1 MIPIFHTKFDPLQV
15 LFLSICKI
23 PPTGDFGDFWRFLV
37 ATFSNFIRMK
47 LVIPIFH
54 TEFDPLQ
61 VFAIKTEY
69 FVTKISVK
77 ESSGLDQ
84 KYLGLKNRRK
94 LYIKLAIQT
103 TWFFKR
109 YVDVKQFN

>member
-1 MIPIFHTKFDPLQV
+1 MKVAKYDMRKTCKN
-15 LFLSICKI
+15 IC
-23 PPTGDFGDFWRFLV
+23 
-37 ATFSNFIRMK
+37 
-47 LVIPIFH
+47 
-54 TEFDPLQ
+54 
-61 VFAIKTEY
+61 
-69 FVTKISVK
+69 ISVK

-84 KYLGLKNRRK
+84 KYLGLKNWRK

>member
-1 MIPIFHTKFDPLQV
+1 MILTLHNNPFQPNLVHTLSFLQLETNRNDETIEIQFFH
-15 LFLSICKI
+15 SCI
-23 PPTGDFGDFWRFLV
+23 
-37 ATFSNFIRMK
+37 
-47 LVIPIFH
+47 H
-54 TEFDPLQ
+54 TC
-61 VFAIKTEY
+61 
-69 FVTKISVK
+69 ISVK

-84 KYLGLKNRRK
+84 KYLGLKNWRK